1 MYFIYYVCAY
11 TVYCNC
17 TLQGTC
23 AEWETEASLLREQID
38 QLSSKGG
45 QEAASL
51 GSALEAKRRE
61 AEVRSYSCTVIL
73 RGISLL
79 LVTWPQAAL

>member
-1 MYFIYYVCAY
+1 VGTADCYLYLHVCICAY
-11 TVYCNC
+11 TLYCIC

-51 GSALEAKRRE
+51 GTALEAKRRE
-61 AEVRSYSCTVIL
+61 AEVS
-73 RGISLL
+73 
-79 LVTWPQAAL
+79 